1 MSITREELPDIGQRS
16 LNIGPHELKGRVVLA
31 PMSGVTDAP
40 FRRLVSDLGAPL
52 AITEMTASE
61 MLATGEAR
69 ARLQA
74 EGAGIGLH
82 VVQLA
87 GCEAHWLAEGA
98 RIAEGSGAQAIDIN
112 MGCPAKK
119 VTNGYAGSALM
130 RDLDHAQALIAATV
144 RAVSVPV
151 TLKMRLGWDAAS
163 LNAPALAVRAEQEG
177 IRLVT
182 VHGRT
187 RCQFYTGAADW
198 RAIRA
203 VKSAVSTPVI
213 ANGDIRNFTEAKTAL
228 AHSGADGLMI
238 GRAAVGQPWLVAHL
252 ADYLRT
258 GRAPAAPSLQRQ
270 KALLIRLYEDM
281 LEHHGVALGLR
292 QARKHLA
299 ASADRL
305 LAQGAQRLTDTAQRL
320 RTEML
325 TSQNPKAVVGAICGL
340 YDATGEG
347 LAA

>member
-1 MSITREELPDIGQRS
+1 MQHESPDIEQS
-16 LNIGPHELKGRVVLA
+16 NLSIGPHELSGRVVLA
-31 PMSGVTDAP
+31 PMSGITDAP

-52 AITEMTASE
+52 AISEMTASE
-61 MLATGEAR
+61 MLAAGEAR

-74 EGAGIGLH
+74 EGAGTGLH

-98 RIAEGSGAQAIDIN
+98 RIAEASGAQVVDIN

-130 RDLDHAQALIAATV
+130 RDLHHAQALIAATV

-163 LNAPALAVRAEQEG
+163 LNASELAMRAEQEG

-203 VKSAVSTPVI
+203 VKSVVSIPVI
-213 ANGDIRNFTEAKTAL
+213 ANGDIRSFAEAKTAL
-228 AHSGADGLMI
+228 AHSGADGVMV
-238 GRAAVGQPWLVAHL
+238 GRAAVGQPWFVAHL

-258 GRAPAAPSLQRQ
+258 GRVPAAPSPQRQ
-270 KALLIRLYEDM
+270 KALLIKLYEDM
-281 LEHHGVALGLR
+281 LEHHGVAAGLR

-299 ASADRL
+299 ASVDRL
-305 LAQGAQRLTDTAQRL
+305 LAQGALRLTGTAQRL
-320 RTEML
+320 RTEIL
-325 TSQNPKAVVGAICGL
+325 TSQSPATVVGAICGL